1 MLKIFLK
8 NKFLLSPLS
17 NTVDRIWFFLMRIF
31 DCELSQKTNETSFI
45 NLNFFWKQYKYFC
58 VLGVLLS
65 KKSINKLIWKKS
77 SNWKLWI
84 NLIAKMHRSWFKG
97 VDYNQTTLHMTSVIY
112 IEPCPPSNLHIWL
125 KNSFEVT
132 MRQWAIVLEFQEN
145 NWQVRIF
152 NWPCKLNG
160 HVLF

>member
-97 VDYNQTTLHMTSVIY
+97 VDYNQTTLHMTSVIILKCQLNLSHAPLPIY
-112 IEPCPPSNLHIWL
+112 IFDWRTVLRS
-125 KNSFEVT
+125 
-132 MRQWAIVLEFQEN
+132 QWDNEQ
-145 NWQVRIF
+145 
-152 NWPCKLNG
+152 
-160 HVLF
+160 